1 MAIAEDENI
10 WDSRPRPTLN
20 IRFSQNVR
28 LGESPVLNC
37 PRCGSPISTP
47 PEREW
52 TFQKYRVSRFR
63 CDNGDKFN
71 LYSGATKTF
80 TIPRPSNFKG
90 FCGNCKTQNP
100 DHADYCK
107 NCGTKLGL

>member
-1 MAIAEDENI
+1 M
-10 WDSRPRPTLN
+10 
-20 IRFSQNVR
+20 
-28 LGESPVLNC
+28 NC

-52 TFQKYRVSRFR
+52 NFQKYRVSRFR

-71 LYSGATKTF
+71 LYAGATKTF

-90 FCGNCKTQNP
+90 FCENCKTQNP
-100 DHADYCK
+100 DHAVYCK
-107 NCGTKLGL
+107 NCGTKLGS